1 MVDPLRIPPPL
12 KEGDAVAVIAP
23 ARFATEGQITQAIDR
38 IESWGLKAVVHPST
52 HARDGQFGGDDRQ
65 RSEAFND
72 ALRDPN
78 VRALWAIRGG
88 YGCTRLLPYLDQE
101 ALLNDPKWL
110 VGFSDVTALHGWASN
125 LGVAS
130 LHGPV
135 LNTMD
140 STDPEDLRAMRDL
153 LFTSKPSFHQGNR
166 RVVGGN
172 LSVLYALCG
181 TPHMPPLDGRWL
193 LVEDL
198 DEYLYHIDRM
208 LVSLKLAGVFQQVEG
223 LMLGSFL
230 DLKDNTI
237 ACGQSV
243 DNPFG
248 NTVEDMV
255 RAHVSALGIPVE
267 WDVPSGHGSRN
278 LPLVLG

>member
-1 MVDPLRIPPPL
+1 MADPLRIPPPL

-23 ARFATEGQITQAIDR
+23 ARFATEGQINQAIHR

-52 HARDGQFGGDDRQ
+52 RARDGQFGGDDRQ

-88 YGCTRLLPYLDQE
+88 YGCTRLLPHLDQE

-110 VGFSDVTALHGWASN
+110 VGFSDVTALHGWTSN

-135 LNTMD
+135 LSTMD
-140 STDPEDLRAMRDL
+140 STDPQDVEALRDL
-153 LFTSKPSFHQGNR
+153 LFTSKPSFHQSDR

-181 TPHMPPLDGRWL
+181 TPHMPHLNGRWL
-193 LVEDL
+193 LLEDL

-208 LVSLKLAGVFQQVEG
+208 LVSLKLAGVFQIG
-223 LMLGSFL
+223 
-230 DLKDNTI
+230 
-237 ACGQSV
+237 
-243 DNPFG
+243 
-248 NTVEDMV
+248 
-255 RAHVSALGIPVE
+255 RAHV
-267 WDVPSGHGSRN
+267 
-278 LPLVLG
+278 